1 MLALSFDVLLIFAT
15 YLKFDL
21 GLSNVL
27 FATAS
32 AGNLLGLCDLAPD
45 GLWRW
50 VSYGSDID
58 KCS

>member
-27 FATAS
+27 FAAAS
-32 AGNLLGLCDLAPD
+32 VGNLLGLCDLAPD
-45 GLWRW
+45 GL
-50 VSYGSDID
+50 
-58 KCS
+58 